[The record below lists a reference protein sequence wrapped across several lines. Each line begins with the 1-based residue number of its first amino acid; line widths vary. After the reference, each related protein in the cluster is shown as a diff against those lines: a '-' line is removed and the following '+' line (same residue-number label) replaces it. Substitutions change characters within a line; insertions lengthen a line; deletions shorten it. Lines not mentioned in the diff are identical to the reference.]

1 MSNFTIDQ
9 SHAVLESLIQHYSKL
24 TLSDANEAE
33 TRLKVIDKV
42 LKNVLGW
49 QDDDIS
55 VEERCSEDSKTV
67 FADYIVRT
75 ATTSFIVEAKKA
87 GATFVL
93 PTNQKSGKLGGA
105 LKEGEVGQAIRQV
118 RDYCR

>member
-24 TLSDANEAE
+24 SLSDANEAE

-87 GATFVL
+87 GAAFVL

-105 LKEGEVGQAIRQV
+105 LTQQAAI
-118 RDYCR
+118 